1 MIRLWLAATI
11 RSCLHGQNLEIWNL
25 TATVR
30 RLLDENTRL
39 RAEREDHRANA
50 AEQRRTIAALRS
62 DLVRLS
68 DFVTAPIDGVPEEWT
83 P

>member
-1 MIRLWLAATI
+1 VIRHWLAAMI
-11 RSCLHGQNLEIWNL
+11 RSSIHGKNLEIWNL
-25 TATVR
+25 TASVR

-39 RAEREDHRANA
+39 RAEREDDRANL
-50 AEQRRTIAALRS
+50 AENRRTIAALRS

-68 DFVTAPIDGVPEEWT
+68 DFVTAPIDSVPEEWT